1 VGIANP
7 GLTSLANHGGP
18 TRTHALLNG
27 SAAIDVGDAS
37 ISGAPSSD
45 QRGKSRIAD
54 GNDDLI
60 ARIDI
65 GAFELAADEYFG
77 SI

>member
-1 VGIANP
+1 VLSRFNLIGT
-7 GLTSLANHGGP
+7 GGSGGP

-27 SAAIDVGDAS
+27 SEAIDTGDVS
-37 ISGAPSSD
+37 ITGAPSSD

-54 GNDDLI
+54 GDDDH
-60 ARIDI
+60 APRIDI